1 MAKFEFR
8 TLRVTPQKLQEKLE
22 PLGEQGFQVVSTDVA
37 SNKIVVILQKE
48 KTAGR
53 PKKKK

>member
-1 MAKFEFR
+1 MAKFEYR
-8 TLRVTPQKLQEKLE
+8 TVRVVPQKLEDALE
-22 PLGEQGFQVVSTDVA
+22 PLGAQGFQVVSTNVE

>member
-8 TLRVTPQKLQEKLE
+8 TLRVIPQQLESALE
-22 PLGEQGFQVVSTDVA
+22 PLGAQGFQVVSTNVE

-48 KTAGR
+48 KLAGR